1 MYANGETEIK
11 HANIKKLCW
20 TTEYV
25 YTCIIV
31 VICMHICTYTYIC
44 IIYIQPHIYVTYKHV
59 YNLIY
64 FKILSMIVGLQVF

>member
-1 MYANGETEIK
+1 MFDQVMGNTHNTIRKPLNKMYANGETEIK

-31 VICMHICTYTYIC
+31 VNMHAYMYIYIPMYYIYSTSYIC
-44 IIYIQPHIYVTYKHV
+44 YI
-59 YNLIY
+59 
-64 FKILSMIVGLQVF
+64 